1 VILLNDTVVYSAS
14 DLTAAAKCEWALMRK
29 LDAKLG
35 RVERV
40 DDVED
45 DMLIRAGKLG
55 TVHELRVLE
64 SLKQSRTVVEFEQPP
79 FGEYAEAAAATAAAL
94 RDKADVLFQATF
106 FDGRFLGFADFIML
120 GADGA
125 YEVYDT
131 KLARS
136 AKITALLQLAAYSDQ
151 VMALAA
157 EVDGDQTGDGDSDQ
171 AGDSSGNSSSGS
183 GSSSSS
189 SSNSNSNSNSN
200 SSATNDLRVGDN
212 VHLIL
217 GDGRTSTHALR
228 DILPVYRKRRERL
241 QTMIDERVAD
251 VSPTPW
257 GDPRYTICGR
267 CAACTQQVELHRDV
281 LLVSGMRLTQR
292 RKLNAAGITT
302 IDQLAMA
309 PDQVAE
315 LSAATLGGLRAQA
328 RIQVLPHT
336 GDAPAY
342 EVYNPQALGAL
353 PLADEGDIFFDFEGD
368 PLYSEKTDA
377 DGAEWGLDYLFGLV
391 EPDTTFRTFWAH
403 TYAEERVALEQFLA
417 YVAERRAKHPGMHI
431 YHYAA
436 YERTHLLSLAARHGV
451 GEDAVD
457 DLLRD
462 NVLVDLYPLVKKSTR
477 VGSHSYSIKKLEPL
491 YMPSE
496 RSGVAN
502 AADSVT
508 EYADA
513 RQLIRDGD
521 IAGGEAKLEA
531 IASYNEYD
539 CVSTLRLRD
548 WLLDRAAENGI
559 APAVARD
566 LELDLPTVR
575 EPSPVYLALSAHV
588 ADVPPGERTADD
600 TAIALASAAID
611 YHRREGKKFWQDH
624 FDRLVSPIDEW
635 ADTRNVLVVERAA
648 VVKDWHREGR
658 QRKDRRIIEVSGTV
672 APGSS
677 FKAEQT
683 PFLVY
688 DDPQPPIAAKRSPG
702 ARASS
707 EGEILE
713 IVEESGHV
721 TYVIQELLETGA
733 DQFDQLP
740 AALTPPAPPRATPQP
755 EAIEEWGSRVLG
767 ALPAMLPNAALDVL
781 RRVPPRVSRSNSAGG
796 RPAETMGG
804 GPAVTAGNGPAATAG
819 GAPAATAGDGPTII
833 EQIRDT
839 LLTLDH
845 SYLAVQ
851 GPPGT
856 GKTYTGSRVIAD
868 LVKNHGWR
876 VGIVAQ
882 SHETVKNMLRAI
894 AAAGLDPKRIGKRPK
909 SGDTEQHPWTG
920 LTAAN
925 TAEFTGQED
934 GWVIGGTAWTFA
946 NATTIPRES
955 LDLLVVDEAGQFSL
969 ASTIAAAVSA
979 ERLLLLGDPQQLP
992 QVSQGSHPEPV
1003 DVSALGWLS
1012 DGHDVLPPE
1021 FGFFL
1026 AKSWRMHPAVCA
1038 PVSRLSYEG
1047 KLESKAES
1055 RLLVGLQPGLHPVAV
1070 DHELNSTSSP
1080 QEADRVVELVRDC
1093 LGRDWTEGGVTRPLE
1108 QGDVIVVAPY
1118 NAQVELI
1125 GERLAASG
1133 LGDVPVGT
1141 VDKFQGREA
1150 AIAIVS
1156 LAASSAD
1163 EVPRGLEFL
1172 LLANRLNVAISRA
1185 QWAAYLLYS
1194 PALLEYLPTNPT
1206 ALAQLSAFIELV
1218 EAPRA

>member
-40 DDVED
+40 DEVED
-45 DMLIRAGKLG
+45 DMLIRAGQLG
-55 TVHELRVLE
+55 TAHELRVLE
-64 SLKQSRTVVEFEQPP
+64 TLKLTRAVVEFEHPP
-79 FGEYAEAAAATAAAL
+79 FGEYAEAAAVTAAAL
-94 RDKADVLFQATF
+94 RDRADVLFQATF

-120 GADGA
+120 NDDGD

-151 VMALAA
+151 VMALGAA
-157 EVDGDQTGDGDSDQ
+157 DEHGVGDPEGG
-171 AGDSSGNSSSGS
+171 A
-183 GSSSSS
+183 
-189 SSNSNSNSNSN
+189 
-200 SSATNDLRVGDN
+200 LRVGEN

-228 DILPVYRKRRERL
+228 DILPVYRKRRQRL
-241 QTMIDERVAD
+241 QNMIDERVAD
-251 VSPTPW
+251 AAPTPW
-257 GDPRYTICGR
+257 GDPRYSICGR

-281 LLVSGMRLTQR
+281 LLVSGIKLTQR

-302 IDQLAMA
+302 IDQLAAA
-309 PDQVAE
+309 PEQLPG
-315 LSAATLGGLRAQA
+315 LSAATLAGLRSQA
-328 RIQVLPHT
+328 RIQIAPHD

-342 EVYNPQALGAL
+342 DVYNPLALTAL
-353 PLADEGDIFFDFEGD
+353 PLPDDGDIFFDFEGD

-391 EPDTTFRTFWAH
+391 EPDDTFRAFWAH
-403 TYAEERVALEQFLA
+403 DYAEERVALEQFLA
-417 YVAERRAKHPGMHI
+417 YVADRRAKHPGMHI

-513 RQLIRDGD
+513 RQLMRDGD
-521 IAGGEAKLEA
+521 IATGQAKLDA

-548 WLLDRAAENGI
+548 WLLSRAAENGI
-559 APAVARD
+559 APAVPRD

-600 TAIALASAAID
+600 TAVALASAAID

-624 FDRLVSPIDEW
+624 FDRLVSPLDEW
-635 ADTRNVLVVERAA
+635 ADTRNVLVIEQAT

-658 QRKDRRIIEVSGTV
+658 QRKDRRIIEVSGSLS
-672 APGSS
+672 PGSS

-688 DDPQPPIAAKRSPG
+688 DDPQPPISAKRSPG

-707 EGEILE
+707 EGEIIE
-713 IVEESGHV
+713 IIEDAGHV

-740 AALTPPAPPRATPQP
+740 AALTPPAPPRAAPQP
-755 EAIEEWGSRVLG
+755 EAIEEWGANVLR
-767 ALPAMLPNAALDVL
+767 ALPEMLPNAALDVL
-781 RRVPPRVSRSNSAGG
+781 RRVPPRGSIGAANSIDS
-796 RPAETMGG
+796 
-804 GPAVTAGNGPAATAG
+804 TAG
-819 GAPAATAGDGPTII
+819 AGDDTTTGPSTI
-833 EQIRDT
+833 EQIRDA

-868 LVKNHGWR
+868 LVKNHGWK

-894 AAAGLDPKRIGKRPK
+894 AAAGLDPALIGKKPK
-909 SGDTEQHPWTG
+909 SGDIDEHPWTT
-920 LTAAN
+920 LTAGN
-925 TAEFTGQED
+925 TAEFTAQDD

-1055 RLLVGLQPGLHPVAV
+1055 RMLAGVQPGLHPIAV
-1070 DHELNSTSSP
+1070 DHQLNSTSSP
-1080 QEADRVVELVRDC
+1080 QEAERVVDLVREA
-1093 LGRDWTEGGVTRPLE
+1093 LGRAWTEGGSTRALE
-1108 QGDVIVVAPY
+1108 QNDVIVVAPY

-1125 GERLAASG
+1125 GEHLAAAG

-1150 AIAIVS
+1150 AIAVVS

-1218 EAPRA
+1218 EAPPE

>member
-1 VILLNDTVVYSAS
+1 MILIDPTTVVYSAS

-40 DDVED
+40 DDIED
-45 DMLIRAGKLG
+45 DMLIRAGLLG
-55 TVHELRVLE
+55 TAHELRVLE
-64 SLKQSRTVVEFEQPP
+64 SLKLTRDVVEFEQPP
-79 FGEYAEAAAATAAAL
+79 FGHYAEAAAATAQAL
-94 RDKADVLFQATF
+94 RDRADVLFQATF
-106 FDGRFLGFADFIML
+106 FDGRLLGFADFIML
-120 GADGA
+120 GDDGI

-151 VMALAA
+151 VMALGV
-157 EVDGDQTGDGDSDQ
+157 EVGE
-171 AGDSSGNSSSGS
+171 
-183 GSSSSS
+183 
-189 SSNSNSNSNSN
+189 
-200 SSATNDLRVGDN
+200 N

-228 DILPVYRKRRERL
+228 DILPVYRRRRARL
-241 QTMIDERVAD
+241 QSMLDERVAD
-251 VSPTPW
+251 DAATPW
-257 GDPRYTICGR
+257 GDPRYSICGR
-267 CAACTQQVELHRDV
+267 CAACTQQVEQHRDV
-281 LLVSGMRLTQR
+281 LLVAGMKLTQR

-302 IDQLAMA
+302 IDDLA
-309 PDQVAE
+309 VASDVDG
-315 LSAATLGGLRAQA
+315 LSGATLAGLRSQA
-328 RIQVLPHT
+328 RIQISPHD

-342 EVYNPQALGAL
+342 DVYNAQALAAL
-353 PLADEGDIFFDFEGD
+353 PVPDDGDIFFDFEGD
-368 PLYSEKTDA
+368 PLYSEATDG

-391 EPDTTFRTFWAH
+391 EQDATFRTFWAH
-403 TYAEERVALEQFLA
+403 DYAEERVALEGFLA
-417 YVAERRAKHPGMHI
+417 YVAERRAQHPGMHI

-491 YMPSE
+491 YMPGV
-496 RSGVAN
+496 RSGVSN

-513 RQLIRDGD
+513 RQLIRDGA
-521 IAGGEAKLEA
+521 IAAGEAKLDA

-548 WLLDRAAENGI
+548 WLLDRAAENGVS
-559 APAVARD
+559 PLPARD
-566 LELDLPTVR
+566 LELDLPVVR
-575 EPSPVYLALSAHV
+575 EPSPVYLALAAHV
-588 ADVPPGERTADD
+588 ADVAPGERSADD
-600 TAIALASAAID
+600 TAVALASAAID

-635 ADTRNVLVVERAA
+635 ADTRNVLVVERAE
-648 VVKDWHREGR
+648 VVTDWYREGR
-658 QRKDRRIIEVSGTV
+658 QKKDRRIIEVSGILS
-672 APGSS
+672 PGSS
-677 FKAEQT
+677 FKPEQT

-707 EGEILE
+707 AGEIID
-713 IVEESGHV
+713 IVESGGRT

-733 DQFDQLP
+733 DRFDQLP
-740 AALTPPAPPRATPQP
+740 AALTPPAPPRPAPQP
-755 EAIEEWGSRVLG
+755 EAIEEWGSRVLD
-767 ALPAMLPNAALDVL
+767 ALPGMLPNAVLDVL
-781 RRVPPRVSRSNSAGG
+781 RRVPPRGTLS
-796 RPAETMGG
+796 P
-804 GPAVTAGNGPAATAG
+804 
-819 GAPAATAGDGPTII
+819 AGDDTI
-833 EQIRDT
+833 EAIRDT

-894 AAAGLDPKRIGKRPK
+894 ASTGLDPKRIGKRPK
-909 SGDTEQHPWTG
+909 TGDIDDNPWTT
-920 LTAAN
+920 LTPGN
-925 TAEFTGQED
+925 TAEFTARED

-955 LDLLVVDEAGQFSL
+955 LDLLVIDEAGQFSL
-969 ASTIAAAVSA
+969 ASTIASAVAA

-1003 DVSALGWLS
+1003 DVSALGWLT
-1012 DGHDVLPPE
+1012 DGHDVLPAE

-1038 PVSRLSYEG
+1038 PVSHLSYEG

-1055 RLLVGLQPGLHPVAV
+1055 RMLVGIEPGLHPLAV
-1070 DHELNSTSSP
+1070 DHRLNATSSP
-1080 QEADRVVELVRDC
+1080 QEADRVVELVRDA
-1093 LGRDWTEGGVTRPLE
+1093 LGRDWTEGGVTRPL
-1108 QGDVIVVAPY
+1108 GFDDLIVVAPY

-1125 GERLAASG
+1125 GERLADAG
-1133 LGDVPVGT
+1133 FGDVPVGT

-1156 LAASSAD
+1156 LAASSAED
-1163 EVPRGLEFL
+1163 VPRGLEFL

-1194 PALLEYLPTNPT
+1194 PALLDYLPTNPV

-1218 EAPRA
+1218 ETGPAA

>member
-1 VILLNDTVVYSAS
+1 MILIDPTTVIYSAS

-45 DMLIRAGKLG
+45 DMLIRAGLLG
-55 TVHELRVLE
+55 TAHELRVLE
-64 SLKQSRTVVEFEQPP
+64 SLKLTRDVVEFEHPP
-79 FGEYAEAAAATAAAL
+79 FGEYAEAAAATARAL

-106 FDGRFLGFADFIML
+106 FDGRLLGFADFIML
-120 GADGA
+120 NDDGI

-151 VMALAA
+151 VIALGV
-157 EVDGDQTGDGDSDQ
+157 EVGE
-171 AGDSSGNSSSGS
+171 
-183 GSSSSS
+183 
-189 SSNSNSNSNSN
+189 
-200 SSATNDLRVGDN
+200 N

-217 GDGRTSTHALR
+217 GDGSTSTHALR
-228 DILPVYRKRRERL
+228 DILPVYRRRRARL
-241 QTMIDERVAD
+241 QAMLDERIAD
-251 VSPTPW
+251 VAATPW

-281 LLVSGMRLTQR
+281 LLVAGMKLTQR
-292 RKLNAAGITT
+292 RKLNAAGIAT
-302 IDQLAMA
+302 IDDLAAASDVDGM
-309 PDQVAE
+309 
-315 LSAATLGGLRAQA
+315 SAATLAGLRSQA
-328 RIQVLPHT
+328 RIQISPHD
-336 GDAPAY
+336 GAVPAY
-342 EVYNPQALGAL
+342 DVYNPQALNAL
-353 PLADEGDIFFDFEGD
+353 PMPDDGDIFFDFEGD
-368 PLYSEKTDA
+368 PLYSEATDG
-377 DGAEWGLDYLFGLV
+377 DGTEWGLDYLFGLV
-391 EPDTTFRTFWAH
+391 EADDTFRTFWAH
-403 TYAEERVALEQFLA
+403 DYAEERVALERFLA
-417 YVAERRAKHPGMHI
+417 YVAERRAQHPGMHI

-521 IAGGEAKLEA
+521 VTAGQTKLDA

-539 CVSTLRLRD
+539 CLSTLRLRD
-548 WLLDRAAENGI
+548 WLLARAAENGV
-559 APAVARD
+559 APQPARD
-566 LELDLPTVR
+566 LELDLPVVR
-575 EPSPVYLALSAHV
+575 EPSPVYLALAAHV
-588 ADVPPGERTADD
+588 ADVPPGQRNADD

-624 FDRLVSPIDEW
+624 FDRLVSPLDEW
-635 ADTRNVLVVERAA
+635 SDTRNVLVVEHAE
-648 VVKDWHREGR
+648 VIKDWHREGR
-658 QRKDRRIIEVSGTV
+658 QRKDRRIIEVAGVLS
-672 APGSS
+672 PGSS

-688 DDPQPPIAAKRSPG
+688 DDPQPPISAKRSPG

-707 EGEILE
+707 EGEILD
-713 IVEESGHV
+713 IVDSGGHI
-721 TYVIQELLETGA
+721 TYVVQELLEAGA

-740 AALTPPAPPRATPQP
+740 AALTPPAPPRPAPQP
-755 EAIEEWGSRVLG
+755 EAIEEWGARVLD
-767 ALPAMLPNAALDVL
+767 ALPGMLPNAALDVL
-781 RRVPPRVSRSNSAGG
+781 RRVPPRG
-796 RPAETMGG
+796 R
-804 GPAVTAGNGPAATAG
+804 VLS
-819 GAPAATAGDGPTII
+819 APAQELPAQKLPEHDAPTTI
-833 EQIRDT
+833 EQIRDS

-894 AAAGLDPKRIGKRPK
+894 AAAGLDPKRIGKKPK
-909 SGDTEQHPWTG
+909 AGDIDEHPWTT
-920 LTAAN
+920 LTSGN
-925 TAEFTGQED
+925 TAEFTAQDD

-969 ASTIAAAVSA
+969 ASTIAAAVAA

-1003 DVSALGWLS
+1003 DVSALGWLT

-1026 AKSWRMHPAVCA
+1026 AKSWRMHPAVCE

-1047 KLESKAES
+1047 KLESRAEE
-1055 RLLVGLQPGLHPVAV
+1055 RMLEGIEPGLHPVTV
-1070 DHELNSTSSP
+1070 DHRLNSTSSP
-1080 QEADRVVELVRDC
+1080 EEAERVVDLVREA
-1093 LGRDWTEGGVTRPLE
+1093 LGREWTEGGRTRTLG
-1108 QGDVIVVAPY
+1108 QDDVIVVAPY
-1118 NAQVELI
+1118 NAQVELV
-1125 GERLAASG
+1125 GERLAAAG
-1133 LGDVPVGT
+1133 FGEVPVGT

-1156 LAASSAD
+1156 LAASSAED
-1163 EVPRGLEFL
+1163 VPRGLEFL

-1194 PALLEYLPTNPT
+1194 PALLDYLPTNPV
-1206 ALAQLSAFIELV
+1206 ALAQLSAFIGLV
-1218 EAPRA
+1218 ETAPAGRP

>member
-1 VILLNDTVVYSAS
+1 MVLAASVVRDSLTARTTAQHRSPVILIDPTTVIYSAS

-35 RVERV
+35 RVDRV
-40 DDVED
+40 DDIED
-45 DMLIRAGKLG
+45 DMLVRAGLLG
-55 TVHELRVLE
+55 TAHELRVLE
-64 SLKQSRTVVEFEQPP
+64 SLKETRQVVEFQQPA
-79 FGEYAEAAAATAAAL
+79 FGEYAEAAALTAQAL

-106 FDGRFLGFADFIML
+106 FDGRLLGFADFIML
-120 GADGA
+120 NDDGV

-151 VMALAA
+151 VMALGV
-157 EVDGDQTGDGDSDQ
+157 EVGE
-171 AGDSSGNSSSGS
+171 
-183 GSSSSS
+183 
-189 SSNSNSNSNSN
+189 
-200 SSATNDLRVGDN
+200 N

-241 QTMIDERVAD
+241 QAMLDDRIAD
-251 VSPTPW
+251 DAPTPW
-257 GDPRYTICGR
+257 GDPRYSVCGR

-281 LLVSGMRLTQR
+281 LLVAGMRLTQR

-302 IDQLAMA
+302 IDQLAIV
-309 PDQVAE
+309 PDQLDGRPAVE
-315 LSAATLGGLRAQA
+315 GLSAATLAGLRSQA
-328 RIQVLPHT
+328 RIQTAPH
-336 GDAPAY
+336 DPDVPAY
-342 EVYNPQALGAL
+342 DVYNPQALAAL
-353 PLADEGDIFFDFEGD
+353 PLPDAGDIFFDFEGD
-368 PLYSEKTDA
+368 PLHSESASGKSPSGTSSGNA
-377 DGAEWGLDYLFGLV
+377 SASGASPVEWGLDYLFGLV
-391 EPDTTFRTFWAH
+391 EPDDTFRTFWAH
-403 TYAEERVALEQFLA
+403 DYAEERVALEQFLA
-417 YVAERRAKHPGMHI
+417 YVAERRAQHPGMHI

-462 NVLVDLYPLVKKSTR
+462 DVLVDLYPLVKKSVR

-521 IAGGEAKLEA
+521 VAAGQAKLDA

-548 WLLDRAAENGI
+548 WLLARAAENGI
-559 APAVARD
+559 SPTPARD
-566 LELDLPTVR
+566 LELDLPIVR
-575 EPSPVYLALSAHV
+575 EPSPVYLALSQHV
-588 ADVPPGERTADD
+588 ADVLPGERTADD

-624 FDRLVSPIDEW
+624 FDRLISPIDEW
-635 ADTRNVLVVERAA
+635 ADTRNVLVVEHAE
-648 VVKDWHREGR
+648 VVKPWFREGR
-658 QRKDRRIIEVSGTV
+658 QKKDRRIIEVSGTLS
-672 APGSS
+672 PGSS
-677 FKAEQT
+677 FKIEQN
-683 PFLVY
+683 PYLVY
-688 DDPQPPIAAKRSPG
+688 EDPQPPIAARRSPG

-707 EGEILE
+707 EGEIVD
-713 IVEESGHV
+713 IIEEAGHV

-733 DQFDQLP
+733 DQFDELP

-755 EAIEEWGSRVLG
+755 EAIEEWGARVLG
-767 ALPAMLPNAALDVL
+767 ALPGMLPNAALDVL
-781 RRVPPRVSRSNSAGG
+781 RRVPPRGTLAPAGDD
-796 RPAETMGG
+796 T
-804 GPAVTAGNGPAATAG
+804 VTA
-819 GAPAATAGDGPTII
+819 
-833 EQIRDT
+833 IRDS

-882 SHETVKNMLRAI
+882 SHETVKNMLKAI
-894 AAAGLDPKRIGKRPK
+894 ADAGLDPKRIAKKPK
-909 SGDTEQHPWTG
+909 KGDTDLHPWVT
-920 LTAAN
+920 LSTPAN
-925 TAEFTGQED
+925 TADFTGQDD

-946 NATTIPRES
+946 NAGTIPRES
-955 LDLLVVDEAGQFSL
+955 LDLLVIDEAGQFSL
-969 ASTIAAAVSA
+969 ASTIASAVAAQ
-979 ERLLLLGDPQQLP
+979 RLLLLGDPQQLP

-1021 FGFFL
+1021 FGYFL

-1047 KLESKAES
+1047 KLESKAED
-1055 RLLVGLQPGLHPVAV
+1055 RMLVGLEPGLHPIAV
-1070 DHELNSTSSP
+1070 DHHLNSTSSP
-1080 QEADRVVELVRDC
+1080 QEADRVVELVRDA
-1093 LGRDWTEGGVTRPLE
+1093 LGRAWTVKGATRPLE
-1108 QGDVIVVAPY
+1108 QEDIIVVAPY

-1125 GERLAASG
+1125 GERLTEAG
-1133 LGDVPVGT
+1133 LGAVPVGT

-1194 PALLEYLPTNPT
+1194 PALVEYLPTNPV
-1206 ALAQLSAFIELV
+1206 ALAQLSAFIGLV
-1218 EAPRA
+1218 ETP

>member
-1 VILLNDTVVYSAS
+1 VILIDPTTVVYSAS

-45 DMLIRAGKLG
+45 DMLIRAGLLG
-55 TVHELRVLE
+55 TAHELRVLE
-64 SLKQSRTVVEFEQPP
+64 SLKLTRDVVEFEHPP
-79 FGEYAEAAAATAAAL
+79 FGEYAEAAAATARAL

-106 FDGRFLGFADFIML
+106 FDGRLLGFADFIML
-120 GADGA
+120 NDDGI

-151 VMALAA
+151 VIALGV
-157 EVDGDQTGDGDSDQ
+157 EVGE
-171 AGDSSGNSSSGS
+171 
-183 GSSSSS
+183 
-189 SSNSNSNSNSN
+189 
-200 SSATNDLRVGDN
+200 N

-217 GDGRTSTHALR
+217 GDGSTSTHALR
-228 DILPVYRKRRERL
+228 DILPVYRRRRARL
-241 QTMIDERVAD
+241 QAMLDERIAD
-251 VSPTPW
+251 VAATPW

-281 LLVSGMRLTQR
+281 LLVAGMKLTQR
-292 RKLNAAGITT
+292 RKLNAAGIAT
-302 IDQLAMA
+302 IDDLAAASDVDGM
-309 PDQVAE
+309 
-315 LSAATLGGLRAQA
+315 SAATLAGLRSQA
-328 RIQVLPHT
+328 RIQISPHD
-336 GDAPAY
+336 GAVPAY
-342 EVYNPQALGAL
+342 DVYNPQALNAL
-353 PLADEGDIFFDFEGD
+353 PMPDDGDIFFDFEGD
-368 PLYSEKTDA
+368 PLYSEATDG
-377 DGAEWGLDYLFGLV
+377 DGTEWGLDYLFGLV
-391 EPDTTFRTFWAH
+391 EADDTFRTFWAH
-403 TYAEERVALEQFLA
+403 DYAEERVALERFLA
-417 YVAERRAKHPGMHI
+417 YVAERRAQHPGMHI

-521 IAGGEAKLEA
+521 VTAGQTKLDA

-539 CVSTLRLRD
+539 CLSTLRLRD
-548 WLLDRAAENGI
+548 WLLARAAENGV
-559 APAVARD
+559 APQPARD
-566 LELDLPTVR
+566 LELDLPVVR
-575 EPSPVYLALSAHV
+575 EPSPVYLALAAHV
-588 ADVPPGERTADD
+588 ADVPPGQRNADD

-624 FDRLVSPIDEW
+624 FDRLVSPLDEW
-635 ADTRNVLVVERAA
+635 SDTRNVLVVEHAE
-648 VVKDWHREGR
+648 VIKDWHREGR
-658 QRKDRRIIEVSGTV
+658 QRKDRRIIEVAGVLS
-672 APGSS
+672 PGSS

-688 DDPQPPIAAKRSPG
+688 DDPQPPISAKRSPG

-707 EGEILE
+707 EGEILD
-713 IVEESGHV
+713 IVDSGGHI
-721 TYVIQELLETGA
+721 TYVVQELLEAGA

-740 AALTPPAPPRATPQP
+740 AALTPPAPPRPAPQP
-755 EAIEEWGSRVLG
+755 EAIEEWGARVLD
-767 ALPAMLPNAALDVL
+767 ALPGMLPNAALDVL
-781 RRVPPRVSRSNSAGG
+781 RRVPPRG
-796 RPAETMGG
+796 R
-804 GPAVTAGNGPAATAG
+804 VLS
-819 GAPAATAGDGPTII
+819 APAQELPAQKLPEHDAPTTI
-833 EQIRDT
+833 EQIRDS

-894 AAAGLDPKRIGKRPK
+894 AAAGLDPKRIGKKPK
-909 SGDTEQHPWTG
+909 AGDIDEHPWTT
-920 LTAAN
+920 LTSGN
-925 TAEFTGQED
+925 TAEFTAQDD

-969 ASTIAAAVSA
+969 ASTIAAAVAA

-1003 DVSALGWLS
+1003 DVSALGWLT

-1026 AKSWRMHPAVCA
+1026 AKSWRMHPAVCE

-1047 KLESKAES
+1047 KLESRAEE
-1055 RLLVGLQPGLHPVAV
+1055 RMLEGIEPGLHPVTV
-1070 DHELNSTSSP
+1070 DHRLNSTSSP
-1080 QEADRVVELVRDC
+1080 EEAERVVDLVREA
-1093 LGRDWTEGGVTRPLE
+1093 LGREWTEGGRTRTLG
-1108 QGDVIVVAPY
+1108 QDDVIVVAPY
-1118 NAQVELI
+1118 NAQVELV
-1125 GERLAASG
+1125 GERLAAAG
-1133 LGDVPVGT
+1133 FGEVPVGT

-1156 LAASSAD
+1156 LAASSAED
-1163 EVPRGLEFL
+1163 VPRGLEFL

-1194 PALLEYLPTNPT
+1194 PALLDYLPTNPV
-1206 ALAQLSAFIELV
+1206 ALAQLSAFIGLV
-1218 EAPRA
+1218 ETAPAGRP

>member
-1 VILLNDTVVYSAS
+1 MVLAASVVRDSLTARTTAQHRSPVILIDPTTVIYSAS

-40 DDVED
+40 DDIED
-45 DMLIRAGKLG
+45 DMLVRAGLLG
-55 TVHELRVLE
+55 TAHELRVLE
-64 SLKQSRTVVEFEQPP
+64 SLKRTRQVVEFQQPA
-79 FGEYAEAAAATAAAL
+79 FGEYAEAAALTAQAL

-106 FDGRFLGFADFIML
+106 FDGRLLGFADFIML
-120 GADGA
+120 NDDGV

-151 VMALAA
+151 VMALGV
-157 EVDGDQTGDGDSDQ
+157 EVGE
-171 AGDSSGNSSSGS
+171 
-183 GSSSSS
+183 
-189 SSNSNSNSNSN
+189 
-200 SSATNDLRVGDN
+200 N
-212 VHLIL
+212 VYLIL

-241 QTMIDERVAD
+241 QAMLDDRIAD
-251 VSPTPW
+251 DAPTPW
-257 GDPRYTICGR
+257 GDPRYSVCGR

-281 LLVSGMRLTQR
+281 LLVAGMRLTQR

-302 IDQLAMA
+302 IDQLAIV
-309 PDQVAE
+309 PDQLDGRPAVE
-315 LSAATLGGLRAQA
+315 GLSAATLAGLRSQA
-328 RIQVLPHT
+328 RIQTAPH
-336 GDAPAY
+336 DPDVPAY
-342 EVYNPQALGAL
+342 DVYNPQALAAL
-353 PLADEGDIFFDFEGD
+353 PLPDPGDIFFDFEGD
-368 PLYSEKTDA
+368 PLYSESARGKSARGKSARDESASGTSSGNA
-377 DGAEWGLDYLFGLV
+377 SASGASPVEWGLDYLFGLV
-391 EPDTTFRTFWAH
+391 EPDDTFRTFWAH
-403 TYAEERVALEQFLA
+403 DYAEERVALEQFLA
-417 YVAERRAKHPGMHI
+417 YVAERRAQHPGMHI

-462 NVLVDLYPLVKKSTR
+462 DVLVDLYPLVKKSVR

-491 YMPSE
+491 YMSSE

-521 IAGGEAKLEA
+521 VAAGQAKLDA

-548 WLLDRAAENGI
+548 WLLARAAENGI
-559 APAVARD
+559 SPTPARD
-566 LELDLPTVR
+566 LELDLPIVR
-575 EPSPVYLALSAHV
+575 EPSPVYLALSQHV
-588 ADVPPGERTADD
+588 ADVLPGERTADD

-624 FDRLVSPIDEW
+624 FDRLISPIDEW
-635 ADTRNVLVVERAA
+635 ADTRNVLVVEHAE
-648 VVKDWHREGR
+648 VVKPWFREGR
-658 QRKDRRIIEVSGTV
+658 QKKDRRIIEVSGTLS
-672 APGSS
+672 PGSS
-677 FKAEQT
+677 FKIEQN
-683 PFLVY
+683 PYLVY
-688 DDPQPPIAAKRSPG
+688 EDPQPPIAARRSPG

-707 EGEILE
+707 EGEIVD
-713 IVEESGHV
+713 IIEEAGHV

-733 DQFDQLP
+733 DQFDELP

-755 EAIEEWGSRVLG
+755 EAIEEWGARVLG
-767 ALPAMLPNAALDVL
+767 ALPGMLPNAALDVL
-781 RRVPPRVSRSNSAGG
+781 RRIPPRGTLAPAGDD
-796 RPAETMGG
+796 T
-804 GPAVTAGNGPAATAG
+804 VTA
-819 GAPAATAGDGPTII
+819 
-833 EQIRDT
+833 IRDS

-882 SHETVKNMLRAI
+882 SHETVKNMLKAI
-894 AAAGLDPKRIGKRPK
+894 ADAGLDPKRIAKKPK
-909 SGDTEQHPWTG
+909 KGDTDVHPWVT
-920 LTAAN
+920 LSTPAN
-925 TAEFTGQED
+925 TADFTGQDD

-946 NATTIPRES
+946 NAGTIPRES
-955 LDLLVVDEAGQFSL
+955 LDLLVIDEAGQFSL
-969 ASTIAAAVSA
+969 ASTIASAVAAQ
-979 ERLLLLGDPQQLP
+979 RLLLLGDPQQLP

-1021 FGFFL
+1021 FGYFL

-1047 KLESKAES
+1047 KLESKAED
-1055 RLLVGLQPGLHPVAV
+1055 RMLVGLEPGLHPMAV
-1070 DHELNSTSSP
+1070 DHHLNSTSSP
-1080 QEADRVVELVRDC
+1080 QEADRVVELVRDA
-1093 LGRDWTEGGVTRPLE
+1093 LGRAWTVKGATRPLE
-1108 QGDVIVVAPY
+1108 QEDIIVVAPY

-1125 GERLAASG
+1125 GERLTEAG
-1133 LGDVPVGT
+1133 LGAVPVGT

-1194 PALLEYLPTNPT
+1194 PALVEYLPTNPV
-1206 ALAQLSAFIELV
+1206 ALAQLSAFIGLV
-1218 EAPRA
+1218 EAP

>member
-1 VILLNDTVVYSAS
+1 MIDPTTVIYSAS

-45 DMLIRAGKLG
+45 DMLVRAGLLG
-55 TVHELRVLE
+55 TAHELRVLE
-64 SLKQSRTVVEFEQPP
+64 SLKETRHVVEFDHPP
-79 FGEYAEAAAATAAAL
+79 FGEYAEAAALTAQAL

-106 FDGRFLGFADFIML
+106 FDGRLLGFADFIML
-120 GADGA
+120 NDDGI

-151 VMALAA
+151 VMALGV
-157 EVDGDQTGDGDSDQ
+157 E
-171 AGDSSGNSSSGS
+171 
-183 GSSSSS
+183 
-189 SSNSNSNSNSN
+189 
-200 SSATNDLRVGDN
+200 VGDN

-228 DILPVYRKRRERL
+228 DILPVYRRRRARLQSILDERL
-241 QTMIDERVAD
+241 TDAAA
-251 VSPTPW
+251 TPW
-257 GDPRYTICGR
+257 GDPRYSVCGR
-267 CAACTQQVELHRDV
+267 CAACTAQVEEHRDV
-281 LLVSGMRLTQR
+281 LLVAGMKLTQR

-302 IDQLAMA
+302 IDQLAVA
-309 PDQVAE
+309 PESIDG
-315 LSAATLGGLRAQA
+315 LSSATLAGLRSQA
-328 RIQVLPHT
+328 RIQVSPHD
-336 GDAPAY
+336 GEAPAFD
-342 EVYNPQALGAL
+342 VYNPQALAAL
-353 PLADEGDIFFDFEGD
+353 PLPDAGDIFFDFEGD
-368 PLYSEKTDA
+368 PLYSETTGG

-391 EPDTTFRTFWAH
+391 EPDTTFVTFWAH
-403 TYAEERVALEQFLA
+403 DYAEERVALEQFLA
-417 YVAERRAKHPGMHI
+417 YVAERRTRHPAMHI

-457 DLLRD
+457 ELLRD
-462 NVLVDLYPLVKKSTR
+462 DVLVDLYPLVKKSTR

-491 YMPSE
+491 YMDTH
-496 RSGVAN
+496 RDGVAN
-502 AADSVT
+502 AADSVS
-508 EYADA
+508 EYAEA
-513 RQLIRDGD
+513 RQLIRDGL
-521 IAGGEAKLEA
+521 IADGQAKLDA

-548 WLLDRAAENGI
+548 WLLARAAENGV
-559 APAVARD
+559 APTPARD
-566 LELDLPTVR
+566 LELDLPVVR
-575 EPSPVYLALSAHV
+575 EPSPVYLALAAHV
-588 ADVPPGERTADD
+588 ADVAPGDRTPDD

-624 FDRLVSPIDEW
+624 FDRLVSPLDEW
-635 ADTRNVLVVERAA
+635 ADTRNVLVVEHAE

-658 QRKDRRIIEVSGTV
+658 QKKDRRIIEVSGTLS
-672 APGSS
+672 PGSS
-677 FKAEQT
+677 FKIEQN
-683 PFLVY
+683 PYLVY
-688 DDPQPPIAAKRSPG
+688 DDPQPPISARRSPG

-707 EGEILE
+707 EGEIIDVIDE
-713 IVEESGHV
+713 GGHV

-733 DQFDQLP
+733 DQFYQLP

-755 EAIEEWGSRVLG
+755 EAIEEWGSRVLN
-767 ALPAMLPNAALDVL
+767 ALPELLPNAALDVL
-781 RRVPPRVSRSNSAGG
+781 RRVAPRGTIA
-796 RPAETMGG
+796 AEDASGS
-804 GPAVTAGNGPAATAG
+804 
-819 GAPAATAGDGPTII
+819 TI
-833 EQIRDT
+833 EAIRDT

-882 SHETVKNMLRAI
+882 SHETVKNMMRAI
-894 AAAGLDPKRIGKRPK
+894 AAAGLDPKLIGKRPK
-909 SGDTEQHPWTG
+909 KGDIEDHPWVT
-920 LTAAN
+920 LTPGN
-925 TAEFTGQED
+925 TAEFTAQED

-1026 AKSWRMHPAVCA
+1026 AKSWRMHPDVCA
-1038 PVSRLSYEG
+1038 PVSKLSYEG
-1047 KLESKAES
+1047 KLESRAEQ
-1055 RLLVGLQPGLHPVAV
+1055 RLLVGIEPGLHPIPV
-1070 DHELNSTSSP
+1070 DHQLNATSSP
-1080 QEADRVVELVRDC
+1080 EEADRVVALVRDT
-1093 LGRDWTEGGVTRPLE
+1093 LNLHGSGRDWTEGGTTRTLT
-1108 QGDVIVVAPY
+1108 QDDVIVVAPY

-1125 GERLAASG
+1125 GEKLAAAG
-1133 LGDVPVGT
+1133 LGAVPVGT

-1156 LAASSAD
+1156 LAASSAE

-1194 PALLEYLPTNPT
+1194 PALVDYLPTNPT

-1218 EAPRA
+1218 DA

>member
-1 VILLNDTVVYSAS
+1 MILIDPTTVIYSAS

-35 RVERV
+35 RVDRV

-45 DMLIRAGKLG
+45 DMLVRAGLLG
-55 TVHELRVLE
+55 TAHELRVLE
-64 SLKQSRTVVEFEQPP
+64 SLKATRDVVEFEHPP
-79 FGEYAEAAAATAAAL
+79 FGEYAEAAELTARAL
-94 RDKADVLFQATF
+94 RDRADVLFQATF
-106 FDGRFLGFADFIML
+106 FDGRLLGFADFIML
-120 GADGA
+120 NDDGV

-151 VMALAA
+151 VMALG
-157 EVDGDQTGDGDSDQ
+157 VP
-171 AGDSSGNSSSGS
+171 
-183 GSSSSS
+183 
-189 SSNSNSNSNSN
+189 
-200 SSATNDLRVGDN
+200 VGDD

-217 GDGRTSTHALR
+217 GDGRISTHALR
-228 DILPVYRKRRERL
+228 EILPVYRKRRARL
-241 QTMIDERVAD
+241 QTMLDERLAD
-251 VSPTPW
+251 DTATPW
-257 GDPRYTICGR
+257 GDPRYSICGR
-267 CAACTQQVELHRDV
+267 CAACTQQVELHHDV
-281 LLVSGMRLTQR
+281 LLVAGMRLTQR
-292 RKLNAAGITT
+292 RKLSAAGIST
-302 IDQLAMA
+302 IEQLAAA
-309 PDQVAE
+309 PDQVDG
-315 LSAATLGGLRAQA
+315 LSSATLAGLRSQA
-328 RIQVLPHT
+328 RIQIAPHR
-336 GDAPAY
+336 GDAPPFD
-342 EVYNPQALGAL
+342 VYNPQALAAL
-353 PLADEGDIFFDFEGD
+353 PLPDDGDIFFDFEGD
-368 PLYSEKTDA
+368 PLYSETTDG

-391 EPDTTFRTFWAH
+391 EQDETFRAFWAH
-403 TYAEERVALEQFLA
+403 DYAEERIALEQFLA
-417 YVAERRAKHPGMHI
+417 YVAERRARHPGMHI

-521 IAGGEAKLEA
+521 IAAGQAKLDA
-531 IASYNEYD
+531 IASYNTYD

-548 WLLDRAAENGI
+548 WLLDRAAEHAI
-559 APAVARD
+559 APTPARD
-566 LELDLPTVR
+566 LELDLPVVR

-600 TAIALASAAID
+600 TAVALASAAID

-635 ADTRNVLVVERAA
+635 ADTRNVLVVEHAE
-648 VVKDWHREGR
+648 VVTDWYREGR
-658 QRKDRRIIEVSGTV
+658 QKKDRRIIAVSGTLS
-672 APGSS
+672 PGSS
-677 FKAEQT
+677 FKVEQN

-688 DDPQPPIAAKRSPG
+688 DDPQPPISAKRSPG

-707 EGEILE
+707 DGEIVD
-713 IVEESGHV
+713 IVETNGHV
-721 TYVIQELLETGA
+721 SYLVQEMLETGA
-733 DQFDQLP
+733 DRFDQLP
-740 AALTPPAPPRATPQP
+740 AALTPPAPPRAAPQP
-755 EAIEEWGSRVLG
+755 EAIEEWGARVLRD
-767 ALPAMLPNAALDVL
+767 LPEMLPDAALDVL
-781 RRVPPRVSRSNSAGG
+781 RRVAPRGRVSTA
-796 RPAETMGG
+796 AET
-804 GPAVTAGNGPAATAG
+804 T
-819 GAPAATAGDGPTII
+819 I
-833 EQIRDT
+833 EQIRDS

-868 LVKNHGWR
+868 LVTNHGWK

-894 AAAGLDPKRIGKRPK
+894 AAAGLDPKRIGKKPK
-909 SGDTEQHPWTG
+909 AGDVDEHPWTT
-920 LTAAN
+920 LTAGS
-925 TAEFTGQED
+925 TAQFTAQDD

-969 ASTIAAAVSA
+969 ASTIAAAVA
-979 ERLLLLGDPQQLP
+979 AQRLLLLGDPQQLP

-1055 RLLVGLQPGLHPVAV
+1055 RMLVGIEPGLHPVAV
-1070 DHELNSTSSP
+1070 DHELNSTSSSE
-1080 QEADRVVELVRDC
+1080 EADRVVDLVRDA
-1093 LGRDWTEGGVTRPLE
+1093 LGRSWTEAGSTRPLE
-1108 QGDVIVVAPY
+1108 QTDIIVVAPY
-1118 NAQVELI
+1118 NAQVELV
-1125 GERLAASG
+1125 GERLAAAG

-1185 QWAAYLLYS
+1185 QWAAYLIYS
-1194 PALLEYLPTNPT
+1194 PALLEYLPTNPV
-1206 ALAQLSAFIELV
+1206 ALGQLSAFIDLV
-1218 EAPRA
+1218 ESAPAYPDR

>member
-1 VILLNDTVVYSAS
+1 MILIDPTTVIYSAS

-40 DDVED
+40 DDIED
-45 DMLIRAGKLG
+45 DMLVRAGLLG
-55 TVHELRVLE
+55 TAHELRVLE
-64 SLKQSRTVVEFEQPP
+64 TLKKTRQVVEFDHPDFDQY
-79 FGEYAEAAAATAAAL
+79 GEAAAITAQAL
-94 RDKADVLFQATF
+94 RDGADVLFQATF
-106 FDGRFLGFADFIML
+106 FDGRLLGFADFIML
-120 GADGA
+120 NDDGV

-151 VMALAA
+151 VMALGV
-157 EVDGDQTGDGDSDQ
+157 E
-171 AGDSSGNSSSGS
+171 
-183 GSSSSS
+183 
-189 SSNSNSNSNSN
+189 
-200 SSATNDLRVGDN
+200 VGDN

-241 QTMIDERVAD
+241 QTMLDDRIAD
-251 VSPTPW
+251 DAATPW
-257 GDPRYTICGR
+257 GDPRYSICGR

-281 LLVSGMRLTQR
+281 LLVAGMRLTQR

-302 IDQLAMA
+302 IEQLAEVPDQLDGR
-309 PDQVAE
+309 PSVE
-315 LSAATLGGLRAQA
+315 GLSASTLAGLRSQA
-328 RIQVLPHT
+328 RIQTAPHD

-342 EVYNPQALGAL
+342 DVYNPQALAAL
-353 PLADEGDIFFDFEGD
+353 PLPDAGDIFFDFEGD
-368 PLYSEKTDA
+368 PLYSESGTA
-377 DGAEWGLDYLFGLV
+377 GSIAAPSSAAPSSAGATAVEWGLDYLFGLV
-391 EPDTTFRTFWAH
+391 EPDDTFRTFWAH
-403 TYAEERVALEQFLA
+403 DYAQERVALEQFLA

-462 NVLVDLYPLVKKSTR
+462 DVLVDLYPLVKKSVR

-513 RQLIRDGD
+513 RQLMRDGD
-521 IAGGEAKLEA
+521 IAAGQAKLDA

-548 WLLDRAAENGI
+548 WLRARASENGI
-559 APAVARD
+559 SPTPARD
-566 LELDLPTVR
+566 LELDLPIVR
-575 EPSPVYLALSAHV
+575 EPSPVYLALSQHV
-588 ADVPPGERTADD
+588 ADVQPGERTPDD

-624 FDRLVSPIDEW
+624 FDRLVSPLDEW
-635 ADTRNVLVVERAA
+635 SDTRNVLVIEHAE
-648 VVKDWHREGR
+648 VVKPWFREGR
-658 QRKDRRIIEVSGTV
+658 QKKDRRIIEVSGTV
-672 APGSS
+672 SPGSS
-677 FKAEQT
+677 FKAEQN
-683 PFLVY
+683 PYLVY
-688 DDPQPPIAAKRSPG
+688 EDPQPPISARRSPG

-707 EGEILE
+707 EGEI
-713 IVEESGHV
+713 IDIIEEAGHV

-733 DQFDQLP
+733 DQFDELP

-755 EAIEEWGSRVLG
+755 EAIEEWGARVLG
-767 ALPAMLPNAALDVL
+767 ALPDMLPNAALDVL
-781 RRVPPRVSRSNSAGG
+781 RRVPPR
-796 RPAETMGG
+796 
-804 GPAVTAGNGPAATAG
+804 ATL
-819 GAPAATAGDGPTII
+819 APAGDDTVAA
-833 EQIRDT
+833 IRDS
-839 LLTLDH
+839 LMTLDH

-894 AAAGLDPKRIGKRPK
+894 AAAGLDPERIGKKPK
-909 SGDTEQHPWTG
+909 KGDIDDHPWVT
-920 LTAAN
+920 LSTPAHISD
-925 TAEFTGQED
+925 FTGQDD

-946 NATTIPRES
+946 NAGTIPRES

-979 ERLLLLGDPQQLP
+979 QRLLLLGDPQQLP

-1021 FGFFL
+1021 FGYFL
-1026 AKSWRMHPAVCA
+1026 AKSWRMHPDVCA

-1047 KLESKAES
+1047 KLESKAED
-1055 RLLVGLQPGLHPVAV
+1055 RMLVGLEPGLHPIPVY
-1070 DHELNSTSSP
+1070 HHLNSTSSP
-1080 QEADRVVELVRDC
+1080 EEAARVVELVRDA
-1093 LGRDWTEGGVTRPLE
+1093 LGRAWTEGGTTRPLE
-1108 QGDVIVVAPY
+1108 QDDVIVVAPY

-1125 GERLAASG
+1125 GEQLAAAG
-1133 LGDVPVGT
+1133 LDGVPVGT

-1194 PALLEYLPTNPT
+1194 PALVEYLPTNPV
-1206 ALAQLSAFIELV
+1206 ALAQLSAFIGLV
-1218 EAPRA
+1218 EA

>member
-1 VILLNDTVVYSAS
+1 MWICGKRRVVHNRPLTASVGRASLTSATPTAQHWSTVILIDPTTVVYSAS

-40 DDVED
+40 DDIED
-45 DMLIRAGKLG
+45 DMLVRAGLLG
-55 TVHELRVLE
+55 TAHELRVLE
-64 SLKQSRTVVEFEQPP
+64 SLKATRDVVEFEHPD
-79 FGEYAEAAAATAAAL
+79 FGAYAEAAERTAEAL
-94 RDKADVLFQATF
+94 RAKADVLFQATF
-106 FDGRFLGFADFIML
+106 FDGRLLGFADFIML
-120 GADGA
+120 NDDGV

-151 VMALAA
+151 VLALG
-157 EVDGDQTGDGDSDQ
+157 VD
-171 AGDSSGNSSSGS
+171 
-183 GSSSSS
+183 
-189 SSNSNSNSNSN
+189 
-200 SSATNDLRVGDN
+200 VGEN

-228 DILPVYRKRRERL
+228 DILPVYRRRRARL
-241 QTMIDERVAD
+241 QSMIDGRLAD
-251 VSPTPW
+251 ESATPW

-281 LLVSGMRLTQR
+281 LLVAGMKLTQR

-302 IDQLAMA
+302 IDQLAVA
-309 PDQVAE
+309 PEVE
-315 LSAATLGGLRAQA
+315 GMSAATLAGLRAQA
-328 RIQVLPHT
+328 RIQIAPHE
-336 GDAPAY
+336 GDVPPFD
-342 EVYNPQALGAL
+342 VYNPLALAAL
-353 PLADEGDIFFDFEGD
+353 PLPDDGDIFFDFEGD
-368 PLYSEKTDA
+368 PLYSEPSSRGSDGDA
-377 DGAEWGLDYLFGLV
+377 EATEWGLDYLFGLV
-391 EPDTTFRTFWAH
+391 EPDDTFRAFWAH
-403 TYAEERVALEQFLA
+403 DYAEERVALERFLA
-417 YVAERRAKHPGMHI
+417 YVAERRAQHPAMHI

-462 NVLVDLYPLVKKSTR
+462 NVLVDLYPLVKKSVR

-502 AADSVT
+502 AADSVS

-521 IAGGEAKLEA
+521 VAAGQAKLDA
-531 IASYNEYD
+531 IASYNAYD

-548 WLLDRAAENGI
+548 WLRARAAENGV
-559 APAVARD
+559 APTPARD
-566 LELDLPTVR
+566 LELDLPVVR
-575 EPSPVYLALSAHV
+575 EPSPVYVALAAHV
-588 ADVPPGERTADD
+588 ADVAPGERSPDD

-624 FDRLVSPIDEW
+624 FDRLVSPLDEW
-635 ADTRNVLVVERAA
+635 SDTRNVLVIERAE

-658 QRKDRRIIEVSGTV
+658 QRKDRRIIEVSGTLS
-672 APGSS
+672 PGSS
-677 FKAEQT
+677 LKAEQN
-683 PFLVY
+683 PYLVY

-707 EGEILE
+707 EGEIIDVIE
-713 IVEESGHV
+713 NGGHV
-721 TYVIQELLETGA
+721 SYLIQELLETGA

-740 AALTPPAPPRATPQP
+740 AVLTPSAPPRATPQP
-755 EAIEEWGSRVLG
+755 EAIEQWGSRVLQ
-767 ALPAMLPNAALDVL
+767 ALPDMLPDAALDVL
-781 RRVPPRVSRSNSAGG
+781 RRVPPRGTLT
-796 RPAETMGG
+796 P
-804 GPAVTAGNGPAATAG
+804 
-819 GAPAATAGDGPTII
+819 AGDDTIAA
-833 EQIRDT
+833 IRDS
-839 LLTLDH
+839 LMTLDH

-868 LVKNHGWR
+868 LVKNHGWK

-894 AAAGLDPKRIGKRPK
+894 AAAGLDPKRIAKKPK
-909 SGDTEQHPWTG
+909 KGDTDEHPWVT
-920 LTAAN
+920 LSTPAN
-925 TAEFTGQED
+925 TADFTGQDD

-1047 KLESKAES
+1047 KLESKAED
-1055 RLLVGLQPGLHPVAV
+1055 RMLIGVQPGLHPVAV
-1070 DHELNSTSSP
+1070 DHQLNATSSP
-1080 QEADRVVELVRDC
+1080 QEADRVVQLVLGA
-1093 LGRDWTEGGVTRPLE
+1093 LGRQWTEGGTTRELG
-1108 QGDVIVVAPY
+1108 QNDVIVVAPY

-1125 GERLAASG
+1125 GERLAAAG
-1133 LGDVPVGT
+1133 LGEVPVGT

-1150 AIAIVS
+1150 AVAILS

-1185 QWAAYLLYS
+1185 QWAAYLVYS

-1206 ALAQLSAFIELV
+1206 ALAQLSAFIGLV
-1218 EAPRA
+1218 DEVR

>member
-1 VILLNDTVVYSAS
+1 MILLNDTVVYSAS

-40 DDVED
+40 DEVED
-45 DMLIRAGKLG
+45 DMLIRAGQLG

-64 SLKQSRTVVEFEQPP
+64 TLKLTRNVVEFEHPP
-79 FGEYAEAAAATAAAL
+79 FGEYADAAAATAAAL

-120 GADGA
+120 NDDGD

-136 AKITALLQLAAYSDQ
+136 AKITALLQLAAYTDQ
-151 VMALAA
+151 LMALSA
-157 EVDGDQTGDGDSDQ
+157 EPDAGTRDGGLT
-171 AGDSSGNSSSGS
+171 
-183 GSSSSS
+183 
-189 SSNSNSNSNSN
+189 
-200 SSATNDLRVGDN
+200 VGEN

-241 QTMIDERVAD
+241 QKMIDERVAD
-251 VSPTPW
+251 AAPTFW
-257 GDPRYTICGR
+257 GDPRYSICGR
-267 CAACTQQVELHRDV
+267 CAACSQQVELHRDV
-281 LLVSGMRLTQR
+281 LLVSGMKLTQR
-292 RKLNAAGITT
+292 RKLNAAGLAT
-302 IDQLAMA
+302 IDQLASA
-309 PDQVAE
+309 PDKVE
-315 LSAATLGGLRAQA
+315 GLSASTLAGLRSQA
-328 RIQVLPHT
+328 RIQIAPHDGET
-336 GDAPAY
+336 PAY
-342 EVYNPQALGAL
+342 EVYNPQALAAL
-353 PLADEGDIFFDFEGD
+353 PLPDDGDIFFDFEGD
-368 PLYSEKTDA
+368 PLYSEKTVA

-391 EPDTTFRTFWAH
+391 EPDATFRAFWAH
-403 TYAEERVALEQFLA
+403 DYAEERIALERFLA

-521 IAGGEAKLEA
+521 TAAGQAKLEA

-548 WLLDRAAENGI
+548 WLLARAADNDV
-559 APAVARD
+559 APAAARD
-566 LELDLPTVR
+566 LELDLPIVR

-588 ADVPPGERTADD
+588 TDVPAGERTAND

-624 FDRLVSPIDEW
+624 FDRLVSPLDEW
-635 ADTRNVLVVERAA
+635 VDTRNVLVVERAE

-658 QRKDRRIIEVSGTV
+658 QRKDRRIIEVSGTLS
-672 APGSS
+672 PGSS
-677 FKAEQT
+677 FKAEQN
-683 PFLVY
+683 PYLVY

-707 EGEILE
+707 EGEILDV
-713 IVEESGHV
+713 IDDGGHV

-740 AALTPPAPPRATPQP
+740 AVLTPPAPPRPAPQP
-755 EAIEEWGSRVLG
+755 EAIEEWGAGVLR
-767 ALPAMLPNAALDVL
+767 ALPEMLPNAALDVL
-781 RRVPPRVSRSNSAGG
+781 RRVTPRVSTSSTTGGGSTTGGAGG
-796 RPAETMGG
+796 ST
-804 GPAVTAGNGPAATAG
+804 
-819 GAPAATAGDGPTII
+819 I
-833 EQIRDT
+833 EQIRDA
-839 LLTLDH
+839 LLALDH

-868 LVKNHGWR
+868 LVRNHGWK

-894 AAAGLDPKRIGKRPK
+894 AAAGLDPKLIGKKPK
-909 SGDTEQHPWTG
+909 NGDIDDHPWAT
-920 LTAAN
+920 LTSAN
-925 TAEFTGQED
+925 TAEFTAQED

-1055 RLLVGLQPGLHPVAV
+1055 RMLVGLEPGLHPIPV
-1070 DHELNSTSSP
+1070 DHQLNSTSSP
-1080 QEADRVVELVRDC
+1080 QEAARVVDLIRDA
-1093 LGRDWTEGGVTRPLE
+1093 LGRGWTEGGASRALG
-1108 QGDVIVVAPY
+1108 QDDVIVVAPY

-1125 GERLAASG
+1125 AEYLAAAG
-1133 LGDVPVGT
+1133 LGEVPVGT

-1156 LAASSAD
+1156 LAASSAE

-1194 PALLEYLPTNPT
+1194 PALLEYLPNNPT

-1218 EAPRA
+1218 EAPA

>member
-1 VILLNDTVVYSAS
+1 VILIDPTTVIYSAS

-29 LDAKLG
+29 LDAKLD
-35 RVERV
+35 RVDRV
-40 DDVED
+40 DDIED
-45 DMLIRAGKLG
+45 DMLVRAGLLG
-55 TVHELRVLE
+55 TAHELRVLE
-64 SLKQSRTVVEFEQPP
+64 SLKQTREVVEFEHPD
-79 FGEYAEAAAATAAAL
+79 FGAYAEAAALTAEAL
-94 RDKADVLFQATF
+94 RAKADVLFQATF
-106 FDGRFLGFADFIML
+106 FDGRLLGFADFIML
-120 GADGA
+120 NDDGI

-151 VMALAA
+151 VLALGI
-157 EVDGDQTGDGDSDQ
+157 EVGE
-171 AGDSSGNSSSGS
+171 
-183 GSSSSS
+183 
-189 SSNSNSNSNSN
+189 
-200 SSATNDLRVGDN
+200 N

-228 DILPVYRKRRERL
+228 DILPVYRKRRARLQSMLDERL
-241 QTMIDERVAD
+241 AD
-251 VSPTPW
+251 DAATPW

-281 LLVSGMRLTQR
+281 LLVAGMKLTQR
-292 RKLNAAGITT
+292 RKLNAAGIST
-302 IDQLAMA
+302 IDQLASA
-309 PDQVAE
+309 PEVE
-315 LSAATLGGLRAQA
+315 GMSAATLAGLRSQA
-328 RIQVLPHT
+328 RIQIAPHD
-336 GDAPAY
+336 GDVPPFD
-342 EVYNPQALGAL
+342 VYNPPALAAL
-353 PLADEGDIFFDFEGD
+353 PLPDDGDIFFDFEGD
-368 PLYSEKTDA
+368 PLYSEPSSRASSGDA
-377 DGAEWGLDYLFGLV
+377 EATEWGLDYLFGLV
-391 EPDTTFRTFWAH
+391 EPDATFRAFWAH
-403 TYAEERVALEQFLA
+403 DYAEERVALEQFLA

-451 GEDAVD
+451 GEDTVD

-462 NVLVDLYPLVKKSTR
+462 DVLVDLYPLVKKSVR

-502 AADSVT
+502 AADSVS

-521 IAGGEAKLEA
+521 VAAGQAKLDA

-548 WLLDRAAENGI
+548 WLRERAAENGI
-559 APAVARD
+559 SPTPARD
-566 LELDLPTVR
+566 LELDLPIVR
-575 EPSPVYLALSAHV
+575 EPSPVYLALAAHL
-588 ADVPPGERTADD
+588 ADVPSEQRSPDD

-624 FDRLVSPIDEW
+624 FDRLVSPLDEW
-635 ADTRNVLVVERAA
+635 VDTRNVLVVEHAE

-658 QRKDRRIIEVSGTV
+658 QRKDRRIIEVSGTLS
-672 APGSS
+672 PGSS
-677 FKAEQT
+677 LKAEQN
-683 PFLVY
+683 PYLVY

-707 EGEILE
+707 EGEILDV
-713 IVEESGHV
+713 IEEGGHV

-733 DQFDQLP
+733 EPYDELP
-740 AALTPPAPPRATPQP
+740 AVLTPSAPPRATPQP

-767 ALPAMLPNAALDVL
+767 ALPEMLPNAALDVL
-781 RRVPPRVSRSNSAGG
+781 RRVPPRGTLS
-796 RPAETMGG
+796 P
-804 GPAVTAGNGPAATAG
+804 
-819 GAPAATAGDGPTII
+819 AGDNTIAA
-833 EQIRDT
+833 IRDS
-839 LLTLDH
+839 LMTLDH

-868 LVKNHGWR
+868 LVKNHGWK

-894 AAAGLDPKRIGKRPK
+894 ADAGLDPKLIGKKPK
-909 SGDTEQHPWTG
+909 KGDTDEHPWVT
-920 LTAAN
+920 LSTPAN
-925 TAEFTGQED
+925 TADFTAQED

-946 NATTIPRES
+946 NAGTIPRES

-979 ERLLLLGDPQQLP
+979 QRLLLLGDPQQLP

-1047 KLESKAES
+1047 KLESKAED
-1055 RLLVGLQPGLHPVAV
+1055 RMLLGLEPGLHSVPV
-1070 DHELNSTSSP
+1070 DHQLNATSSP
-1080 QEADRVVELVRDC
+1080 QEADRVVELVRSA
-1093 LGRDWTEGGVTRPLE
+1093 LGSAWTVGGKTRPLG
-1108 QGDVIVVAPY
+1108 QDDVIVVAPY

-1125 GERLAASG
+1125 GDRLAAAG
-1133 LGDVPVGT
+1133 LDQVPVGT

-1156 LAASSAD
+1156 LAASSAN

-1185 QWAAYLLYS
+1185 QWAAYLVFS

-1206 ALAQLSAFIELV
+1206 ALAQLSAFIGLV
-1218 EAPRA
+1218 EPRQGGGLETA